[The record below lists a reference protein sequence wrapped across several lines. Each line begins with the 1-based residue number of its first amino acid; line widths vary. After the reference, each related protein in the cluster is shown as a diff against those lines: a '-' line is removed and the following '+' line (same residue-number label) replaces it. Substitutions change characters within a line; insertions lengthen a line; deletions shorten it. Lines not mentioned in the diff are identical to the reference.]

1 MAHFAKIDSNNIVT
15 EIVAVNNN
23 VLLTADGT
31 ESELKGKQFLN
42 GLLGQAEWVQTS
54 FNASFRKNFAGLGHT
69 YDSTR
74 DAFVSP
80 KPFNSWIL
88 NEDTCQWEA
97 PVQHPIDGTVCEWDE
112 ENQEWINC
120 IIPPNID

>member
-1 MAHFAKIDSNNIVT
+1 MAHFAKIDSNNIVI

-42 GLLGQAEWVQTS
+42 SLLGQAEWVQTS

-74 DAFVSP
+74 DAFIAP

-120 IIPPNID
+120 IILPNIN